1 MMVMVMG
8 GRAQRATISGGT
20 MAAVTKN
27 ERLDVRLPR
36 EFKAMVEQAASQL
49 GQSVSAFVVATVT
62 RRARKVLR
70 EQAVIALSERD
81 RDRFLAALD
90 DEGME
95 PSPALLRAA
104 ERHSRLIG

>member
-1 MMVMVMG
+1 M
-8 GRAQRATISGGT
+8 AT
-20 MAAVTKN
+20 VTKN

-36 EFKAMVEQAASQL
+36 ESKQLVEQAASQL
-49 GQSVSAFVVATVT
+49 GQSVSNFVVSTVT

-70 EQAVIALSERD
+70 DQSVIELSNRD

-90 DEGME
+90 DADLE

-104 ERHSRLIG
+104 ERHAQLIG